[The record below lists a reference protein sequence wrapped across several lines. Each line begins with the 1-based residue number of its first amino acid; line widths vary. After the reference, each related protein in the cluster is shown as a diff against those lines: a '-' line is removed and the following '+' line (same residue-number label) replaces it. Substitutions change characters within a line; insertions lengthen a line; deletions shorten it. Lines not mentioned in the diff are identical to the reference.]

1 MATKIQFRRD
11 TATNWSNSDP
21 TLSQGEPGLDLC
33 RGLIKVGNGTDNW
46 NCLPF
51 QGTGEAGCDA
61 IAIGNNAGD
70 CCQGQNA
77 VAIGYNAGS
86 YCQGQYAKAIGS
98 EAGDCDQEQ
107 YAIAIGNEAGEC
119 CQSEYSVAIGHR
131 AGNCDQGQGP
141 WLCGYAV
148 AIGAYAGECNQEY
161 HAIAIGRDAGRN
173 CQEFSA
179 VAVGRSAGRCNQN
192 NGAVAVGKQSG
203 QCCQGT
209 NAVAI
214 GNYAATYCQGSYAVA
229 IGYKAGYGDCGC
241 SQGDY
246 SVAIG
251 AYAGECYQ
259 VANSIVINADG
270 DPLNPDNAGFYVN
283 PVREFDVTSCA
294 APDSGT
300 VLTSVFYDPNTYEVI
315 SAPQMPQNAVTA
327 SGDYTLAL
335 TDAGKHIYKTG
346 TGNVLIDINANVA
359 FPIGTVVTLVTGSGN
374 STVISPVNS
383 VTSTLILSKFG
394 ADASINVPVDTYVTI
409 LKIEEDKWMIQT

>member
-11 TATNWSNSDP
+11 TATNWQNTNP
-21 TLSQGEPGLDLC
+21 TLGQGEPGFDLC

-61 IAIGNNAGD
+61 IAIGQCAGD
-70 CCQGQNA
+70 NSQGQNA
-77 VAIGYNAGS
+77 VDIGYSAGED
-86 YCQGQYAKAIGS
+86 CQGDYAIAIGS
-98 EAGDCDQEQ
+98 EAGDCCQEQ
-107 YAIAIGNEAGEC
+107 YAIAIGDQAGEC

-141 WLCGYAV
+141 WMDGYAV
-148 AIGAYAGECNQEY
+148 AIGGYAGENCQSY
-161 HAIAIGRDAGRN
+161 HAVAIGRDAGRN

-179 VAVGRSAGRCNQN
+179 VAVGRSAGRCSQN

-203 QCCQGT
+203 ENCQGT

-214 GNYAATYCQGSYAVA
+214 ANFAGRYSQGQYAVA
-229 IGYKAGYGDCGC
+229 VGYRAGYGDCC

-251 AYAGECYQ
+251 PYAGECHQSNY
-259 VANSIVINADG
+259 SIAINADCG
-270 DPLNPDNAGFYVN
+270 SLDPDNEGFYVN
-283 PVREFDVTSCA
+283 PIRNLNTGEFCGPD
-294 APDSGT
+294 DSGT
-300 VLTSVFYDPNTYEVI
+300 VLTSVFYDPNTKEVI
-315 SAPQMPQNAVTA
+315 RAPQMPQNAV
-327 SGDYTLAL
+327 SVNGDYTLDL
-335 TDAGKHIYKTG
+335 TDAGKHVYKTG

-374 STVISPVNS
+374 STVISPVN
-383 VTSTLILSKFG
+383 TGTTTLILSKFG
-394 ADASINVPVDTYVTI
+394 ADNSINVPVDTYVTI
-409 LKIEEDKWMIQT
+409 LKIETDKWMIQN